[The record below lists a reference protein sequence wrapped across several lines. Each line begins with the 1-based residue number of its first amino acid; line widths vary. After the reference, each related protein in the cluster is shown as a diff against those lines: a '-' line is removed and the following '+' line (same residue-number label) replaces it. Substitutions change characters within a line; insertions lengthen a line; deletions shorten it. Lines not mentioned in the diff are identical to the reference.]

1 VTALWPT
8 AGVLIAAVVA
18 VGVLAL
24 RAPVFAFIGVLV
36 MFGFEGSIKMR
47 LELEDVPSAIGVGAV
62 LLDVALLVAL
72 AGLLVSDRGSSLRLV
87 WQRAGRPERVVLCA
101 IAGWVAL
108 AVVQIPFSG
117 SLSDGI
123 EGFRLIHLY
132 VPALLGGVVLA
143 ARTSPDRLAQLL
155 LCAIAP
161 IAAYAA
167 FRGLVGPTENE
178 SQFVQARTNN
188 FLVGELPKNSGSFTS
203 SFGMASFLVPA
214 GVFALVLGYL
224 VPRLRALSAVVFVL
238 TMVGLIAS
246 YVRTALVA
254 IVAGSLALAG
264 MMLLSAGVSSRRRL
278 YATGLIVVV
287 IVGGYGAMLIAA
299 AGDEQAEKRAESL
312 LNPLDD
318 YSVKTRFDIWE
329 ASIDKVIAEPAGT
342 GLGTVGRAT
351 VPNEKTGRARA
362 TEGRD
367 LSGQGTYTDNSYLLI
382 LQEQGFLGG
391 LLFVVGVVGLAVLC
405 ARRLAALNPLER
417 PLGTA
422 ALLGFVSFLVLFL
435 MGDYVEQPGK
445 LFAWTLL
452 GIATWE
458 SHRP

>member
-1 VTALWPT
+1 
-8 AGVLIAAVVA
+8 
-18 VGVLAL
+18 
-24 RAPVFAFIGVLV
+24 
-36 MFGFEGSIKMR
+36 
-47 LELEDVPSAIGVGAV
+47 
-62 LLDVALLVAL
+62 
-72 AGLLVSDRGSSLRLV
+72 
-87 WQRAGRPERVVLCA
+87 
-101 IAGWVAL
+101 
-108 AVVQIPFSG
+108 
-117 SLSDGI
+117 
-123 EGFRLIHLY
+123 
-132 VPALLGGVVLA
+132 
-143 ARTSPDRLAQLL
+143 
-155 LCAIAP
+155 
-161 IAAYAA
+161 
-167 FRGLVGPTENE
+167 
-178 SQFVQARTNN
+178 
-188 FLVGELPKNSGSFTS
+188 
-203 SFGMASFLVPA
+203 MASFLVPA

-238 TMVGLIAS
+238 TMIGLIAS

-329 ASIDKVIAEPAGT
+329 ASIDKVIAEPGGT

-422 ALLGFVSFLVLFL
+422 ALLGFFSFLVLFL

-445 LFAWTLL
+445 LLAWTLL